1 MHPHH
6 NLFAQMQM
14 HAPMQVD
21 GYVPVRETCQICNDN
36 ASGYHYGV
44 MSCEGCKGFFRRTVQ
59 KGNEYK
65 CHREAGC
72 KIDRMSRNRCQ
83 ACRFN
88 KCLAQGMS
96 KESVRQDRGRKRKN
110 DEETRAQLEDLK
122 EIVALNEQIIAAF
135 KTSFPE
141 DAIVKSV
148 EDVSMRIALFLSSL
162 ELFSTFE
169 KEQQQE
175 LAKKSAR
182 GVALLRSAMSSD
194 ECCIVVGD
202 EKELTTKIRAGIEI
216 ATYDDMAVLTAVF
229 LANYSDELD
238 LQDQLTRCLRAQLKT
253 RLPNEEHLFQA
264 LMAKLRLLN

>member
-1 MHPHH
+1 MRIIL
-6 NLFAQMQM
+6 LFSSSFFQ
-14 HAPMQVD
+14 
-21 GYVPVRETCQICNDN
+21 
-36 ASGYHYGV
+36 
-44 MSCEGCKGFFRRTVQ
+44 GFFRRTVQ

-148 EDVSMRIALFLSSL
+148 EVRTILRIQRIILFR
-162 ELFSTFE
+162 T
-169 KEQQQE
+169 
-175 LAKKSAR
+175 
-182 GVALLRSAMSSD
+182 
-194 ECCIVVGD
+194 
-202 EKELTTKIRAGIEI
+202 
-216 ATYDDMAVLTAVF
+216 
-229 LANYSDELD
+229 
-238 LQDQLTRCLRAQLKT
+238 
-253 RLPNEEHLFQA
+253 
-264 LMAKLRLLN
+264 